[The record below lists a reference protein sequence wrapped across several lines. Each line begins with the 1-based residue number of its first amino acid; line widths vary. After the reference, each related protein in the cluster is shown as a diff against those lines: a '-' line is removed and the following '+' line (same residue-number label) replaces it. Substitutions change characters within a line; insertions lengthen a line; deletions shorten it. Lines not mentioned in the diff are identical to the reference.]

1 MPLNFKCVSYIRS
14 MKGGE
19 IMNNRYEQD
28 WYCIPNCPS
37 VIVNC
42 PEGITGPV
50 GPTGA
55 TGEQG
60 PRGLTGNTGPTGA
73 TGATGNTGPI
83 GATGEQ
89 GPRGLTGNTGPTGA
103 TGATAPYHLRQL
115 DIKKY
120 CQDNKF
126 LTIY

>member
-73 TGATGNTGPI
+73 TGAT
-83 GATGEQ
+83 
-89 GPRGLTGNTGPTGA
+89 
-103 TGATAPYHLRQL
+103 APYHLRQL